1 MTSRKQGGID
11 VNIGIENSSRSVY
24 TENKCETKNSGRKE
38 ESFAKAIRDSYVSES
53 VKPVEELTLQE
64 YKDYVYFKISE
75 MRDKSHGG
83 LKYDNCVIIDISEE
97 GFAAMKADPEYEKWV
112 FDKIDECLNYRN
124 VWEKRVGTNY
134 FILKF
139 GKNKEEL
146 EEETWFS
153 GEFDDTPKDKESFWD
168 SRIRRQRELDR
179 IYFEKLDKRRKFEK
193 KLYEKSVAEKKQRQ
207 KEDNRKLFFKV

>member
-1 MTSRKQGGID
+1 MNID
-11 VNIGIENSSRSVY
+11 TRNSSRSVY
-24 TENKCETKNSGRKE
+24 TENKYETKNSGRKE

-53 VKPVEELTLQE
+53 GEPTEKLTLQE

-75 MRDKSHGG
+75 MRDKSHGN
-83 LKYDNCVIIDISEE
+83 LKYNNCVIVIVDISEE
-97 GFAAMKADPEYEKWV
+97 GFAAMQADPEYEKWV

-139 GKNKEEL
+139 GKSKDEL

-153 GEFDDTPKDKESFWD
+153 GEFDETQNEKESFWD
-168 SRIRRQRELDR
+168 SRIRRQRELDK
-179 IYFEKLDKRRKFEK
+179 IYFDKLDKRRKFEK

>member
-1 MTSRKQGGID
+1 MNID
-11 VNIGIENSSRSVY
+11 TRNSSRSVY
-24 TENKCETKNSGRKE
+24 TENKYETKNSGRKE

-53 VKPVEELTLQE
+53 GEPTEKLTLQE

-75 MRDKSHGG
+75 MRDKSHGN
-83 LKYDNCVIIDISEE
+83 LKYNNCVIVDISEE
-97 GFAAMKADPEYEKWV
+97 GFAAMQADPEYEKWV

-139 GKNKEEL
+139 GKSKDEL

-153 GEFDDTPKDKESFWD
+153 GEFDETQNEKESFWD

>member
-1 MTSRKQGGID
+1 M
-11 VNIGIENSSRSVY
+11 NIGIENSSRSVY
-24 TENKCETKNSGRKE
+24 TENKYETKNSGRKE
-38 ESFAKAIRDSYVSES
+38 ESFAKAIRDSYVSENDEP
-53 VKPVEELTLQE
+53 VKELTLQE
-64 YKDYVYFKISE
+64 YKEYVYYKISE
-75 MRDKSHGG
+75 MRDKSHGN
-83 LKYDNCVIIDISEE
+83 LKYDNCVIVDISEE
-97 GFAAMKADPEYEKWV
+97 GFAAMQADPEYEKWV

-139 GKNKEEL
+139 GKSKDEL

-153 GEFDDTPKDKESFWD
+153 GEFDETQNEKESFWD

>member
-1 MTSRKQGGID
+1 MNID
-11 VNIGIENSSRSVY
+11 TRNSSRSVY
-24 TENKCETKNSGRKE
+24 TENKYETKNSGRKE

-53 VKPVEELTLQE
+53 GEPTEKLTLQE

-75 MRDKSHGG
+75 MRDKSHGN
-83 LKYDNCVIIDISEE
+83 LKYDNCVIVDISEE
-97 GFAAMKADPEYEKWV
+97 GFAAMQADPEYEKWV

-124 VWEKRVGTNY
+124 VWEKRIGTNY

-139 GKNKEEL
+139 GKSKEEL
-146 EEETWFS
+146 EEESWFS

>member
-1 MTSRKQGGID
+1 MNID
-11 VNIGIENSSRSVY
+11 TRNSSRSVY
-24 TENKCETKNSGRKE
+24 TENKYETKNSGRKE

-53 VKPVEELTLQE
+53 GEPTEKLTLQE

-75 MRDKSHGG
+75 MRDKSHGN
-83 LKYDNCVIIDISEE
+83 LKYNNCVIVDISEE
-97 GFAAMKADPEYEKWV
+97 GFAAMQADPEYEKWV

-139 GKNKEEL
+139 GKSKDEL

-153 GEFDDTPKDKESFWD
+153 GEFDETQNEKESFWD
-168 SRIRRQRELDR
+168 SRIRRQRELDK
-179 IYFEKLDKRRKFEK
+179 IYFDKLDKRRKFEK

>member
-1 MTSRKQGGID
+1 MNID
-11 VNIGIENSSRSVY
+11 TRNSSRSVY
-24 TENKCETKNSGRKE
+24 TENKYETKNSSRKE

-53 VKPVEELTLQE
+53 GEPTEKLTLQE

-75 MRDKSHGG
+75 MRDKSHGN
-83 LKYDNCVIIDISEE
+83 LKYDNCVIVDISEE
-97 GFAAMKADPEYEKWV
+97 GFAAMQADPEYEKWV

-139 GKNKEEL
+139 GKSKDEL

-153 GEFDDTPKDKESFWD
+153 GEFDETQNEKESFWD

>member
-1 MTSRKQGGID
+1 MNID
-11 VNIGIENSSRSVY
+11 TRNSSRSVY
-24 TENKCETKNSGRKE
+24 TENKYAEAKKSGKKD
-38 ESFAKAIRDSYVSES
+38 ESFAEAVRDSYVSENDEPTE
-53 VKPVEELTLQE
+53 KLTLQE

-75 MRDKSHGG
+75 MRDKSHGN
-83 LKYDNCVIIDISEE
+83 LKYDNCVIVDISEE
-97 GFAAMKADPEYEKWV
+97 GFAAMQADPEYEKWV

-139 GKNKEEL
+139 GKSKDEL

-153 GEFDDTPKDKESFWD
+153 GEFDETQNEKESFWD

>member
-1 MTSRKQGGID
+1 MQ
-11 VNIGIENSSRSVY
+11 
-24 TENKCETKNSGRKE
+24 
-38 ESFAKAIRDSYVSES
+38 
-53 VKPVEELTLQE
+53 
-64 YKDYVYFKISE
+64 
-75 MRDKSHGG
+75 
-83 LKYDNCVIIDISEE
+83 
-97 GFAAMKADPEYEKWV
+97 ADPEYEKWV

-153 GEFDDTPKDKESFWD
+153 GEFDDIPKDKESFWD
-168 SRIRRQRELDR
+168 SRIRRQRELDK
-179 IYFEKLDKRRKFEK
+179 IYFDKLDKRRKFEK

>member
-1 MTSRKQGGID
+1 MNID
-11 VNIGIENSSRSVY
+11 TRNSSRSVY
-24 TENKCETKNSGRKE
+24 TENKYETKNSSRKE

-53 VKPVEELTLQE
+53 GEPTEKLTLQE

-75 MRDKSHGG
+75 MRDKSHGN
-83 LKYDNCVIIDISEE
+83 LKYNNCVIVDISEE
-97 GFAAMKADPEYEKWV
+97 GFAAMQADPEYEKWV

-139 GKNKEEL
+139 GKSKDEL

-153 GEFDDTPKDKESFWD
+153 GEFDETQNEKESFWD

>member
-1 MTSRKQGGID
+1 MNID
-11 VNIGIENSSRSVY
+11 TRNSSRSVY
-24 TENKCETKNSGRKE
+24 TENKYETKNSGRKE
-38 ESFAKAIRDSYVSES
+38 GSFAKAIRDSYVSES
-53 VKPVEELTLQE
+53 GEPTEKLTLQE

-75 MRDKSHGG
+75 MRDKSHGN
-83 LKYDNCVIIDISEE
+83 LKYDNCVIVDISEE
-97 GFAAMKADPEYEKWV
+97 GFAAMQADPEYEKWV

-139 GKNKEEL
+139 GKSKDEL

-153 GEFDDTPKDKESFWD
+153 GEFDETQNEKESFWD
-168 SRIRRQRELDR
+168 SRIRRQRELDK
-179 IYFEKLDKRRKFEK
+179 IYFDKLDKRRKFEK